1 MKNTGVTLVELL
13 VVLAVASIL
22 LAIAVPGYAY
32 LAGTSRLAAVTNDFV
47 TALHLARSE
56 AIKRGMRVTVCKTR
70 NPQAAAPACD
80 AGAAW
85 EQGWLVF
92 VDGGTRGALDSNDIL
107 LRTQGRVTGV
117 IFTPPQN
124 YSRYVSYLPSGN
136 TQGSGNLANGTLSLC
151 ATGSRRDIVINN
163 AGRLRLVTGTC

>member
-22 LAIAVPGYAY
+22 LAIVVPGYAY
-32 LAGTSRLAAVTNDFV
+32 LVGTSRLAALTNDFV

-56 AIKRGMRVTVCKTR
+56 AIKRGMRVTVCKTG
-70 NPQAAAPACD
+70 NAQAAAPACD

-92 VDGGTRGALDSNDIL
+92 VDSGARGVIDGNDSVLWVRD
-107 LRTQGRVTGV
+107 GVTGAT
-117 IFTPPQN
+117 ITPPHN

-151 ATGSRRDIVINN
+151 AAGSRRDIVINT
-163 AGRLRLVTGTC
+163 AGRLRLQTGVC

>member
-1 MKNTGVTLVELL
+1 MKNTGVTLVESL

-32 LAGTSRLAAVTNDFV
+32 LVGTSRLAAATNDFV

-56 AIKRGMRVTVCKTR
+56 AVKRGMRVTVCKTR
-70 NPQAAAPACD
+70 DALAAAPSCD

-92 VDGGTRGALDSNDIL
+92 VDGGTRGVLDASDIL
-107 LRTQGRVTGV
+107 LRAQGRVTGV
-117 IFTPPQN
+117 IYTPPHN
-124 YSRYVSYLPSGN
+124 YRRYISYLPSGAS
-136 TQGSGNLANGTLSLC
+136 QGSGNLANGTLSLC